1 VSARARRTRGA
12 TMAGVVVVVVAGAVA
27 CSSPEATRMR
37 SGGPGADVGNR
48 SPVVQMH
55 EGSRPFHDTPT
66 RIGNSGLAVLEP
78 ASQADRLSR
87 GEGAASPPLDAPPGR
102 P

>member
-1 VSARARRTRGA
+1 VSARARRARGA
-12 TMAGVVVVVVAGAVA
+12 IVATIAIVAGGAVA
-27 CSSPEATRMR
+27 CTSPEATRVR
-37 SGGPGADVGNR
+37 AGGPGADVGNK

-55 EGSRPFHDTPT
+55 EGSQPFHKTPT
-66 RIGNSGLAVLEP
+66 RIGSTGLAGLEA

-87 GEGAASPPLDAPPGR
+87 GEGSASPRLDGPPGQ